1 MPGTPGTGLEEVEL
15 GGQMAVAGLDPAN
28 LFPLTGFAL
37 LRDLS
42 LPFLNGTRLEVELA
56 SLHPKEGVVLAQ
68 PSQTVQPH

>member
-1 MPGTPGTGLEEVEL
+1 
-15 GGQMAVAGLDPAN
+15 MAVAGLDPAN

-68 PSQTVQPH
+68 PSQTFQPH